1 MNKVWKGALKIV
13 VNHLI
18 ACAVALFCM
27 IIFAF
32 ESRTATLIVGGIIVY
47 LYALIIYSGG
57 WRFGQLDSRL
67 ASDATREENRRKGID
82 SPFLHGEHSRIRLKR
97 VVIAAIIAM
106 LPAAIL
112 LGLRIVG
119 PAIFGGE
126 YFQFI
131 LPGIAEEAEWLGGAV
146 PITYVGLID
155 LIYRIWVFP
164 VITFFGS
171 SERVSVAYFL
181 AAFIVPVFTILGY
194 LVGRTRFSISAKLLP
209 WIEYKKRA
217 E

>member
-1 MNKVWKGALKIV
+1 MNKIGKGALKIIL
-13 VNHLI
+13 NHLI
-18 ACAVALFCM
+18 ACALALFCL

-47 LYALIIYSGG
+47 LYVLIMYSVG
-57 WRFGQLDSRL
+57 WKFGQLDSRL
-67 ASDATREENRRKGID
+67 ASEATLEMNRRNGID
-82 SPFLHGEHSRIRLKR
+82 SLFLHGEQPNTRLKR
-97 VVIAAIIAM
+97 VVIAAIIATF
-106 LPAAIL
+106 PAAIL
-112 LGLRIVG
+112 LGLRVVG

-126 YFQFI
+126 SFQFI
-131 LPGIAEEAEWLGGAV
+131 LPGIGADTELFGGAV

-155 LIYRIWVFP
+155 VIYRFWMFP

-171 SERVSVAYFL
+171 NERINAAYFL
-181 AAFIVPVFTILGY
+181 AALIVPIFTILGY

-209 WIEYKKRA
+209 WIEYKKKA